1 MADLKNPVKKH
12 STVKS
17 LEKDLKVSN
26 ELQNKKLEALSQ
38 DINEKMNKILV
49 GIEHIMI
56 PKKGIS
62 SEDAYQHTDG
72 ELQDIQTINGEVE
85 AVRDGLASVDSPE
98 FKDKADQMQFDAQL
112 LEIMVQPSM
121 SSYPDHTFTIGVNGL
136 QKLIFRGTRQWLPR
150 CYVEVL
156 LRAKVSSYGNM
167 EVTNPNNNEREIK
180 NPETKAHR
188 YPLQVITDPAGA
200 RGGHWLERVTNDM
213 RA

>member
-1 MADLKNPVKKH
+1 MADLKTPVKKH

-17 LEKDLKVSN
+17 LEKDLKAQN
-26 ELQNKKLEALSQ
+26 DLQNEKLEALSN
-38 DINEKMNKILV
+38 DINEKMNKILC

-62 SEDAYQHTDG
+62 SDDAYQHTDQ
-72 ELQDIQTINGEVE
+72 ELVDIQTIDGEVE
-85 AVRDGLASVDSPE
+85 AVRDGLTSVDSPE
-98 FKDKADQMQFDAQL
+98 FRDKADQMQFDMQL
-112 LEIMVQPSM
+112 LEIMVMPSM

-156 LRAKVSSYGNM
+156 LRAKVSNYGNV
-167 EVTNPNNNEREIK
+167 ETVNPHNNEREIK

-200 RGGHWLERVTNDM
+200 KGGHWLERVANDM